1 MHIVPDIH
9 GDVVVVNR
17 VVHHQIPAGVA
28 VAQVGCAHEL
38 SVRNVDQPVGDGYAD
53 LHVLYFIPPLILVR
67 PPDAGARLLA
77 CGVDPGM
84 AGRIFAESDGAKST
98 RFDRMTRVVEV
109 DGVLSACFQGLWE
122 VDEDCASIAPV
133 AEPMPVEKYF
143 VALQS
148 GMEIELDAVAI
159 LQHSEANSVFA
170 LKIF

>member
-1 MHIVPDIH
+1 
-9 GDVVVVNR
+9 
-17 VVHHQIPAGVA
+17 
-28 VAQVGCAHEL
+28 
-38 SVRNVDQPVGDGYAD
+38 
-53 LHVLYFIPPLILVR
+53 
-67 PPDAGARLLA
+67 
-77 CGVDPGM
+77 M

-143 VALQS
+143 VGLQS
-148 GMEIELDAVAI
+148 GMKIELDAVAI

-170 LKIF
+170 LKMFFVRVDTDIEVIEEQIIVSAIGPVGAAQYVSSRGSVCRGDDQYEKEW